1 MNQTSQKN
9 QMEQRVQQILGI
21 DPEAAEQKRLAD
33 NQRKLF
39 LVAESIERKLKES
52 LKPAGSFN
60 IPELLDSRRL
70 EYLIPNGAFECY
82 PAFDKVFIWQLSTT
96 EGETYAKGGS
106 IIMPEQII
114 AAKRNTAPRGIIVSA
129 GLKAMD
135 ALYSTGIE
143 TGHIIR
149 FKKFSPFVLEVDN
162 IDGHALTVMVMR
174 DGDVEASEDMA
185 TAINSRKGCIKNVSP
200 DGKSYDFRY
209 ELNGVV
215 TGEKIPEFYDTSV

>member
-1 MNQTSQKN
+1 MSQTKKIQN
-9 QMEQRVQQILGI
+9 QMEKRVQQILGNTEEE
-21 DPEAAEQKRLAD
+21 DELKQLAEH
-33 NQRKLF
+33 QRKLF
-39 LVAESIERKLKES
+39 IVAESIEKKLKES
-52 LKPAGSFN
+52 LKPRGFYN
-60 IPELLDSRRL
+60 IPEILDSRRL
-70 EYLIPNGAFECY
+70 QYLIPNGAFEAY

-106 IIMPEQII
+106 IIMPDKVI

-143 TGHIIR
+143 IGHIIR
-149 FKKFSPFVLEVDN
+149 FKKFAPFILEVDN

-185 TAINSRKGCIKNVSP
+185 TAINSRKASIKNIS
-200 DGKSYDFRY
+200 DKSYDFRY
-209 ELNGVV
+209 ELNGVT
-215 TGEKIPEFYDTSV
+215 TGEKIPEYYDPSV